1 MVSASVRDATH
12 PRTRVT
18 ANKINSAPNAMRQEG
33 GEQFPDDAV
42 KKTKLLYYGKLGKS
56 TSLSTI

>member
-12 PRTRVT
+12 PTNRVT
-18 ANKINSAPNAMRQEG
+18 AKRKNNVPIAMRQEG

-42 KKTKLLYYGKLGKS
+42 KKPNVEVC
-56 TSLSTI
+56 IIAEW